1 MDLSPQQIH
10 YFKRELL
17 AIQLRQELEKVRRKP
32 DLLARLVH
40 ESHSETTDLPFLRYV
55 FQHIIVEFPL
65 LKQQHQPTHDNNN
78 DSNSDDDNNK
88 VKNKEFWDKAYEF
101 LNEFGKV
108 QLNTYAPSQADA
120 TQRQVMTR
128 KLEKTLILALNV
140 GIKTVQGQEES
151 IKVTPKDLAQKQEEE
166 VSVGAAAIA
175 EKQDINKD
183 IKSSSSSTNEG
194 HETKK
199 GLLFTDVN
207 IVTVREVSESR
218 TFLGRTTH
226 AEFIISSTIEK
237 NDGTKENIYVT
248 RRHGQFRQ
256 LHDHLKSKFPRLSI
270 PMVPGKISRDAGD
283 FYRDK
288 DRLLLRSFLRRII
301 DHTKLSKAAAVRA
314 FLINN
319 PIPSTSLSPEELD
332 DIERRKEMDIKRIEQ
347 EKKFRQ
353 EVDEKV
359 VALTD
364 LLEMLKKQVMQPG
377 GLVQVIETIKQT
389 EQLTD
394 LPDTLRKAFEWGRI
408 NFAFTLH
415 THFVTDDMAAENTA
429 TLRRTHSFMPY
440 RTMATILKLSNPIAI
455 VKMVL
460 DLFLAQPLGGRSL
473 FQRVI
478 LANME
483 EDTKVIEKDIQTLE
497 EKIGDEL
504 LCSKVANAVY
514 TAVPGEVNSTTTTT
528 SRVATNPILEK
539 LVLLQREDIEPK
551 LAPEQIVNLTFLQNN
566 DNNGNGNSNNHTNKK
581 AKKLLKNLYDLW
593 LLRARKREQELL
605 MTLVFQGITGEILK
619 KLFAIFYQP
628 LAQVYKAA
636 NIGESIQH
644 LSAFMSDLIQLL
656 DNLETATVDTNTV
669 EPFVHLVQRHEQN
682 FYQFVHRVHAQDTSH
697 LFDELVGYIDHILG
711 SLTRGI
717 SPDQPLDL
725 QKVVMSAGVHPD
737 QYQAL
742 RDEID
747 ALCEHR
753 RQQKLLHLE
762 RTRKKVEVH
771 KNTSSNN
778 SHNQVEDLMVK
789 NSREDYQDL
798 IQFLPSYMDIMGV
811 INDIED
817 IDSEDTSSSGLTD
830 DNDTSSVNT
839 SDSED
844 DDDDR
849 LRRVG
854 GRRRSSVFLRSPGE
868 ELDPPVLKILPSI
881 LPYFVQD
888 VTSMM
893 EQGLRLSRTTSKQ
906 EQALEQ
912 TTTTN

>member
-1 MDLSPQQIH
+1 MDLSPKQIH

-17 AIQLRQELEKVRRKP
+17 AIQLRQELEKVRRQP

-40 ESHSETTDLPFLRYV
+40 ESHSETNDLPFLRCV
-55 FQHIIVEFPL
+55 FQHIVVEFPL
-65 LKQQHQPTHDNNN
+65 LKQQQPNSNN
-78 DSNSDDDNNK
+78 DDGNESNIN
-88 VKNKEFWDKAYEF
+88 NKEFWNKAYEF

-120 TQRQVMTR
+120 MQRQAMTR

-151 IKVTPKDLAQKQEEE
+151 IKVTPSDLVRQQQETETP
-166 VSVGAAAIA
+166 VV
-175 EKQDINKD
+175 KQDISKINATS
-183 IKSSSSSTNEG
+183 KSITNTGSASDEEQ
-194 HETKK
+194 ETKK
-199 GLLFTDVN
+199 ELVFTDVN
-207 IVTVREVSESR
+207 IATVREISESR
-218 TFLGRTTH
+218 TLRGTVTH
-226 AEFIISSTIEK
+226 AEFIISSTIDNSEEQEK
-237 NDGTKENIYVT
+237 IYVA

-256 LHDHLKSKFPRLSI
+256 LHDHLKSKFPRVRV
-270 PMVPGKISRDAGD
+270 PMVPGKASRDAGD

-288 DRLLLRSFLRRII
+288 DRLLLRSFLRRVI
-301 DHTKLSKAAAVRA
+301 DHPKLVKATAVRT
-314 FLINN
+314 FLTND
-319 PIPSTSLSPEELD
+319 PIPSSSLTHEELE
-332 DIERRKEMDIKRIEQ
+332 DIERRKEMDIKRTEQ
-347 EKKFRQ
+347 EQKFRQ

-389 EQLTD
+389 EQLSD

-429 TLRRTHSFMPY
+429 TLRRTHGFMPY

-478 LANME
+478 VANME
-483 EDTKVIEKDIQTLE
+483 EDTKVIDKDIQALE
-497 EKIGDEL
+497 EKIDDEL
-504 LCSKVANAVY
+504 LCTKVANAVH
-514 TAVPGEVNSTTTTT
+514 TTIPGDINNTTG
-528 SRVATNPILEK
+528 RAITNPILEV
-539 LVLLQREDIEPK
+539 LILLQREDIEPQ
-551 LAPEQIVNLTFLQNN
+551 LAPEQIIKLAFLQEKNNN
-566 DNNGNGNSNNHTNKK
+566 DTSVPSATSSNNSNKK
-581 AKKLLKNLYDLW
+581 SRKLLKNLYDLW

-605 MTLVFQGITGEILK
+605 TTLVFQNITGEILK
-619 KLFAIFYQP
+619 ELFAIFYQP

-636 NIGESIQH
+636 NIGESIYH

-656 DNLETATVDTNTV
+656 DSLETATIDTNTV
-669 EPFVHLVQRHEQN
+669 EPFVHLVQRHEQK

-717 SPDQPLDL
+717 YPDQPLDL
-725 QKVVMSAGVHPD
+725 HKVVTSAGILPD
-737 QYQAL
+737 EYQAL

-762 RTRKKVEVH
+762 RTRRKVEVH
-771 KNTSSNN
+771 KNTSTSSND
-778 SHNQVEDLMVK
+778 VEDLMVK
-789 NSREDYQDL
+789 NAKQDYQDL
-798 IQFLPSYMDIMGV
+798 IQFLPGSMDIMGV

-817 IDSEDTSSSGLTD
+817 IDSEDTSSAGLTD
-830 DNDTSSVNT
+830 DDDATSTS

-844 DDDDR
+844 EDDDR
-849 LRRVG
+849 R
-854 GRRRSSVFLRSPGE
+854 GRRRSSTILRSPAD
-868 ELDPPVLKILPSI
+868 ELEPPVLKILPSV

-888 VTSMM
+888 VTHMM
-893 EQGLRLSRTTSKQ
+893 EQGLRISKITSRQ
-906 EQALEQ
+906 EEQ
-912 TTTTN
+912 